1 VAALRKSDRRAIKSL
16 SAVLHLHANDDDD
29 EDDEGEGK
37 GEDMFEKYALDLR
50 DLL

>member
-16 SAVLHLHANDDDD
+16 SAVLHLHANDD
-29 EDDEGEGK
+29 EDEGQ
-37 GEDMFEKYALDLR
+37 GEDLFEKYALDLR

>member
-16 SAVLHLHANDDDD
+16 SEVLHIHANDDDD
-29 EDDEGEGK
+29 EGGGQ
-37 GEDMFEKYALDLR
+37 GEDLFEKYALDLR